1 MGLII
6 PLVMF
11 GLPAELG
18 DQSAIIKNPNTSSR
32 FRTETISNSELWEIT
47 EDIFKTN
54 SYRVEDVKGGDCVEP
69 LN

>member
-11 GLPAELG
+11 GLLAELG

-32 FRTETISNSELWEIT
+32 FGTETISNSQLSEIT
-47 EDIFKTN
+47 EDTFRQTAIALKM
-54 SYRVEDVKGGDCVEP
+54 
-69 LN
+69 